1 MRAGKSAIGGGAART
16 RAFGRVGPGPGAAL
30 MAGILGLWWLAA
42 ANAWVNPFL
51 LPSPVKVA
59 QSGWVML
66 LDGSLIRHAVT
77 SMFRVAAGFG
87 LAVLIAVPL
96 AFALGLVPLLQRLLG
111 PSLEFLRHLPPL
123 ALIPLLILSLGI
135 GEAQKVTVIILA
147 CFFPIFFNTA
157 GGITQ
162 SDPKLI
168 ELGRVCGLSRR
179 RIITEIL
186 FPSALPSLLIGL
198 RLGLGYGWRALV
210 GAELIAAAAGLG
222 YMIEDA
228 QNLARTDI
236 IYVGLVTI
244 GSIGLV
250 VDALCGLA
258 SRKLAPWIRTEVQ
271 IGRA

>member
-1 MRAGKSAIGGGAART
+1 MRAGNSANSGNGP
-16 RAFGRVGPGPGAAL
+16 GRGGPGPGAAL
-30 MAGILGLWWLAA
+30 MAAILGLWWLAA

-59 QSGWVML
+59 QSGWLML
-66 LDGSLIRHAVT
+66 LDGSLARHAIT

-96 AFALGLVPLLQRLLG
+96 AFALGIVPLLQRLLG

-162 SDPKLI
+162 ADPKLI

>member
-1 MRAGKSAIGGGAART
+1 MRAGKSAIGGSAART
-16 RAFGRVGPGPGAAL
+16 RAFGRVVPGPGAAL

-59 QSGWVML
+59 HSGWAML
-66 LDGSLIRHAVT
+66 FDGSLIRHAVT

-168 ELGRVCGLSRR
+168 ELGQVCGLSRR
-179 RIITEIL
+179 RIIAEIL